1 VSFEITNSG
10 SVPGAEVS
18 QLYIAADE
26 ATSSI
31 QRPKKELKGFR
42 KTYLQPGETRRVEI
56 PLDRFT
62 TSFWDEELHCWSSE
76 RGAYRVLVGS
86 SSKEVLLEGNL
97 HVEETT
103 RWSGL

>member
-1 VSFEITNSG
+1 MSFEITNSG

-31 QRPKKELKGFR
+31 QRPKKELKGFK

-76 RGAYRVLVGS
+76 RGVYRILVGS